1 MSNLVDARA
10 KITHITL
17 SDGKE
22 RELRYTLNAMAEL
35 EDRYGSVEEA
45 FKTLEAGSFK
55 AIRFFMWAGLLHT
68 EEGLTEMQVG
78 GMIDMKSL
86 EPLMASVE
94 QAFGNDMP
102 PKETAL
108 PNA

>member
-17 SDGKE
+17 RDGVK
-22 RELRYTLNAMAEL
+22 RELLYTLNAMAEL
-35 EDRYGSVEEA
+35 EERYGSVDDA
-45 FKTLEAGSFK
+45 FKQLEAGRIK
-55 AIRFFMWAGLLHT
+55 AIRFFIWAGLLHT

-78 GMIDMKSL
+78 DMIDMKCL
-86 EPLMASVE
+86 EDIMATVGE
-94 QAFGNDMP
+94 AFNNDMP
-102 PKETAL
+102 AKENAL